1 MQGHAHVCARTHGGR
16 RSDSDVPQLPHALF
30 LRQGLPLVWSSPG
43 KPRDRPVFTS
53 HHHDCLCY
61 VCSGDQLGA
70 WTITPTY
77 YFSIIFLFLRMNS
90 TLLYKYATSS
100 FTHSSS
106 DGYLGHLFILT
117 AVGHSTLKIEVHV
130 SVCLTHSFLLCIY
143 TKAESLN
150 HVEFLCSEGHE
161 YCFS

>member
-1 MQGHAHVCARTHGGR
+1 MYVATNDNYFFLDLYLLFFKVMRGHAHVYARTHGGH

-43 KPRDRPVFTS
+43 KLCWPWREPRDRPVFTS

-77 YFSIIFLFLRMNS
+77 YFSFIFLFLRMNS
-90 TLLYKYATSS
+90 TLLCKYATSS

-106 DGYLGHLFILT
+106 DKYLGYLFILT
-117 AVGHSTLKIEVHV
+117 AAGMLHWK
-130 SVCLTHSFLLCIY
+130 
-143 TKAESLN
+143 
-150 HVEFLCSEGHE
+150 
-161 YCFS
+161 